1 MNRILK
7 VITLFPRD
15 ELETWKVTGGSEAAS
30 FANMQ
35 HLKLD

>member
-15 ELETWKVTGGSEAAS
+15 ELETWKVTGGGESQLVS
-30 FANMQ
+30 
-35 HLKLD
+35 LTCGI